1 MKIIGRNLA
10 FLLLFSIAFTTSPAF
25 SAEPENKN
33 ILLITLDTTR
43 ADHIGCYNDNLMFT
57 PNIDKLGNDGVI
69 YENCYSNIPVTLPAH
84 ASMLTG
90 KHPFVMNVRNN
101 GWYTLRNEHETI
113 TEFLKKK
120 DFHTFAVISSYVL
133 SSKFGLSQGFDT
145 YDDSLDVGEMNVT
158 QSSQIPA
165 DKVFNKFK
173 ILLNKTGNKKFF
185 GWVHFYDP
193 HTPYSPPGKYGDRFK
208 KDPYLGE
215 IAYMDLYIGK
225 ITRLL
230 KDKGLLDNTI
240 IIIAGDHAEDKG
252 EHQEFGHG
260 IFCYDVTLRVPLII
274 WNGPGLPKGKRVSS
288 RAKLTDIYHAIK
300 SFSGTTPGIKDRR
313 HLLAS
318 AKGLANDDRDLYF
331 ESLYAKEHMGWSP
344 LTGIISDEFKY
355 ISLPEPELYDL
366 KKDPNETKNLFNRKK
381 NIAEMLDSKLRLFYS
396 NRTRINKSGKRELS
410 KRDREHLSSLG
421 YISSFK
427 KSNKKIDPKT
437 GVRFLARLRDIKTDV
452 ANGKIASAEKDLKKL
467 FFSRNRIDTIHAYE
481 VFDALYRKKG
491 DDKNL
496 LKFRELAV
504 KDFPESQ
511 EFTDLLANSYFVER
525 RFSDAEQVC
534 KNILT
539 RNEKNT
545 QAIIM
550 LGKIHINRRN
560 FSKAMSMFVRAE
572 KIEPMNYS
580 IKRNIALALRMMRRD
595 QDAIKILEKISG
607 NREFRSN
614 PDNIKLLSDVSIQLL
629 NTGAG
634 GKGLALLKELI
645 SLHPDDPSVYV
656 SYGHIL
662 SKMRKQSE
670 ALAYYKKALEKDPEN
685 AAAHNKAGVSNL
697 MIFMEKRDP
706 ALLDKA
712 NESFSRSISL
722 DPGIAEAYSGRG
734 TVNIFLKNIDQAI
747 KDLDIALK
755 LAPGLVDVYFNLG
768 ILYLRI
774 GNKDKANKIFTEC
787 KDRFYQKFKPG
798 QKKRIDNLIIE
809 SS

>member
-1 MKIIGRNLA
+1 MI
-10 FLLLFSIAFTTSPAF
+10 FPAE
-25 SAEPENKN
+25 SGKMN

-43 ADHIGCYNDNLMFT
+43 ADHIGCYNDNLKFT
-57 PNIDKLGNDGVI
+57 PNIDKLGNEGII

-90 KHPFVMNVRNN
+90 KHPFIMNVRNN
-101 GWYTLRNEHETI
+101 GWYTLGNEYETI

-120 DFHTFAVISSYVL
+120 NFHTFAVISSYVL
-133 SSKFGLSQGFDT
+133 ASKFGLSQGFDT

-173 ILLNKTGNKKFF
+173 ILINKAGNKKFF

-193 HTPYSPPGKYGDRFK
+193 HTPYSPPGKYGDKFK

-274 WNGPGLPKGKRVSS
+274 WNGPGLPKGKRVNS
-288 RAKLTDIYHAIK
+288 RAKLTDIYQAVK
-300 SFSGTTPGIKDRR
+300 SLSGSQSGNEDHPF
-313 HLLAS
+313 LLSS
-318 AKGLANDDRDLYF
+318 AKRLTNDNRDLYF

-344 LTGIISDEFKY
+344 LTGIISNEFKY

-366 KKDPNETKNLFNRKK
+366 KNDPGETENLFSRKK
-381 NIAEMLDSKLRLFYS
+381 NIAEMLDKKLSLFYS
-396 NRTRINKSGKRELS
+396 KKSGINTSGKRELS
-410 KRDREHLSSLG
+410 KSDREHLSSLG

-427 KSNKKIDPKT
+427 KSSKKIDPKA
-437 GVRFLARLRDIKTDV
+437 GIKYLARLRDIRADV
-452 ANGKIASAEKDLKKL
+452 SRGKIASAEKELKKL
-467 FFSRNRIDTIHAYE
+467 FFSRDRIDTIHAYE

-491 DDKNL
+491 DKNNL

-511 EFTDLLANSYFVER
+511 EFTDLLANSYFAEH
-525 RFSDAEQVC
+525 RFNDAERVC
-534 KNILT
+534 EDILH
-539 RNEKNT
+539 RNERNT

-550 LGKIHINRRN
+550 LGKIQVKTGN
-560 FSKAMSMFVRAE
+560 FSEALFMFNKAE
-572 KIEPMNYS
+572 KIEPMNFS
-580 IKRNIALALRMMRRD
+580 IKRNIALVLRMMKRNPE
-595 QDAIKILEKISG
+595 AIIILDKISG
-607 NREFRSN
+607 NKEFRN
-614 PDNIKLLSDVSIQLL
+614 NQDNIKLLSDISMQLL

-634 GKGLALLKELI
+634 AKALSLLKELI
-645 SLHPDDPSVYV
+645 SLHPDDPSVYT

-662 SKMRKQSE
+662 SKMRKHSE
-670 ALAYYKKALEKDPEN
+670 AL
-685 AAAHNKAGVSNL
+685 
-697 MIFMEKRDP
+697 
-706 ALLDKA
+706 
-712 NESFSRSISL
+712 
-722 DPGIAEAYSGRG
+722 
-734 TVNIFLKNIDQAI
+734 
-747 KDLDIALK
+747 
-755 LAPGLVDVYFNLG
+755 
-768 ILYLRI
+768 
-774 GNKDKANKIFTEC
+774 
-787 KDRFYQKFKPG
+787 
-798 QKKRIDNLIIE
+798 
-809 SS
+809 